1 MFDIGLPEFFVLA
14 LLGLIIFGP
23 DRLPTMAAQLARF
36 INRLKAQASAAT
48 AELGDGI
55 DTATIAQVATDLK
68 KFTPMGMVAST
79 VANVA
84 GGSQSRSSA
93 ASRPAP
99 QLNVT
104 FDPDAT

>member
-14 LLGLIIFGP
+14 LLGLVIFGP
-23 DRLPTMAAQLARF
+23 DRLPTMAAQFARF
-36 INRLKAQASAAT
+36 INRMKAQASAAT
-48 AELGDGI
+48 AELGEGI

-68 KFTPMGMVAST
+68 KLTPMGMVAST

-84 GGSQSRSSA
+84 GSGNRTNAQST
-93 ASRPAP
+93 RPAP
-99 QLNVT
+99 QLNVV

>member
-36 INRLKAQASAAT
+36 INRMKVQASQAT
-48 AELGDGI
+48 AELGEGI

-68 KFTPMGMVAST
+68 KLTPMGIVSST

-84 GGSQSRSSA
+84 GGNSRNSS
-93 ASRPAP
+93 SNRPAP
-99 QLNVT
+99 QLNVV